1 MWITAV
7 GVIEACAQPL
17 DYWEGVQRRAF
28 CGLLHVILPQNAILS
43 FHRRKTSNQSARC
56 HSLMVAV
63 GLTVEVNAPDTGL
76 WVDAGVLLPDV
87 GIVIVFSR
95 RVCVCRWQYVT
106 SLS

>member
-1 MWITAV
+1 
-7 GVIEACAQPL
+7 
-17 DYWEGVQRRAF
+17 
-28 CGLLHVILPQNAILS
+28 
-43 FHRRKTSNQSARC
+43 
-56 HSLMVAV
+56 MVAV